1 MPSLRRGGSIANKF
15 LIHQA
20 FDITIAMPS
29 TSPLT
34 SAASFTSFGQPDD
47 VVELS
52 DISNQDLEQGQVRLS
67 MRFAPINPADINY
80 VQGIYG
86 IKPQLPAAAGLE
98 GCGEVIESRSD
109 DLQLGDLV
117 ITLKPVGTWAEQVI
131 CPADHLLKIP
141 GNTPLEQASMLKINP
156 LTAWCMLS
164 QFIKLPKGSWVIQN
178 AANSGVGSCVI
189 QIAKLL
195 GLRTINL
202 VRREEL
208 ISPLNELGADH
219 VLLDDASSIEAIQK
233 ITTDS
238 PPALA
243 LNAVGGDSA
252 LRLMDALATK
262 GIHVTYGA
270 MSRRSLKVPNKFLI
284 FKRIQLHGFWV
295 TEWIKEADAELVGE
309 TYQQLA
315 RWITEGKLAQP
326 VDSTYPL
333 AEIIPALKR
342 SMEDKRDGKVL
353 LDCS

>member
-1 MPSLRRGGSIANKF
+1 VLKF

-20 FDITIAMPS
+20 FDSTIAMPTTPHLVS
-29 TSPLT
+29 S
-34 SAASFTSFGQPDD
+34 ASFASFGQPSD
-47 VVELS
+47 VVELTEFAAQEPKP
-52 DISNQDLEQGQVRLS
+52 DEVRLK
-67 MRFAPINPADINY
+67 MRLTPINPADINY
-80 VQGIYG
+80 IQGIYG
-86 IKPQLPAAAGLE
+86 IKPELPAVPGLE
-98 GCGEVIESRSD
+98 GCGEVIESHSD
-109 DLQLGDLV
+109 HLHVGDLV
-117 ITLKPVGTWAEQVI
+117 ITLKPVGTWSEQVI
-131 CPADHLLKIP
+131 CPADHVLKIP
-141 GNTPLEQASMLKINP
+141 ADTPIEQASMLKVNP
-156 LTAWCMLS
+156 LTAWCMLT
-164 QFIKLPKGSWVIQN
+164 QFIDLPKGSWVIQN

-208 ISPLNELGADH
+208 IQPLIDLGADH
-219 VLLDDASSIEAIQK
+219 VLLDDASALDQIR
-233 ITTDS
+233 TLTDDS

-252 LRLMDALATK
+252 LRLMDTLADK

-295 TEWIKEADAELVGE
+295 TEWIKENDPCLVAN

-326 VDSTYPL
+326 IDSIYPL
-333 AEIIPALKR
+333 AEISTALGR
-342 SMEDKRDGKVL
+342 AMEDQRNGKVL
-353 LDCS
+353 LNCSSG